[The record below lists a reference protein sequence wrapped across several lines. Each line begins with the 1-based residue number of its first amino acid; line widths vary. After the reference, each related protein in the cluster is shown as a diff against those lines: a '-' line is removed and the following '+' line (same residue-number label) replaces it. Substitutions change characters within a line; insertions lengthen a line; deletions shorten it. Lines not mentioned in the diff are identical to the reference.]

1 MSGIIGSYGSPRWGL
16 VTAVAA
22 SYGDAG
28 GPLAV
33 RLFADGERLA
43 TLSVNLTR
51 PECSQDSRDL
61 PPDCFY
67 AKTWSENEEVAREA
81 LASGLFLQ
89 RGDLPLGR
97 SGFVA
102 APVWQVRP
110 VGGGQRSA
118 DGELL
123 D

>member
-1 MSGIIGSYGSPRWGL
+1 MSGIIGSYDSPRWGL
-16 VTAVAA
+16 VTAIAA
-22 SYGDAG
+22 NYGGAG

-33 RLFADGERLA
+33 KLFADGSPLA

-67 AKTWSENEEVAREA
+67 AKTWSENEGVAKEA
-81 LASGLFLQ
+81 FASGLFLP
-89 RGDLPLGR
+89 RDDFPLGR
-97 SGFVA
+97 SGFVT

-110 VGGGQRSA
+110 K
-118 DGELL
+118 
-123 D
+123 